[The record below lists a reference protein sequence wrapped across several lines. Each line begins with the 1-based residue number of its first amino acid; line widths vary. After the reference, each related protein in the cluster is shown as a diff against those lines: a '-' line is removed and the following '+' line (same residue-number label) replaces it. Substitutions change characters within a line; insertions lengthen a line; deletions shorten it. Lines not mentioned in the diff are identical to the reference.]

1 MSLPPRV
8 MTARNLFKQ
17 HLDQRDWSDLTP
29 GRRRILE
36 VFLKL
41 ATYEGYSAVTMRLLA
56 KEANVKASSIYFHF
70 PEGRSEI
77 VAESLRWHYSNWGY
91 AVLEAIDKTSSV
103 DEFWDALV
111 VTAAKRQISHPASD
125 LWDLLVRMDRIGG
138 FLEIEFRH
146 EIDHWL
152 DLCAGLF
159 ETAAEEMGYLPSKRA
174 VRAIMAL
181 LDAAST
187 WCEWSGDP
195 AELEACADQ
204 AVLLSRT
211 ILTSQEKIARAALS
225 CSGG

>member
-8 MTARNLFKQ
+8 MTARTLFKL
-17 HLDQRDWSDLTP
+17 HLDQRDWSDLTV

-41 ATYEGYSAVTMRLLA
+41 ATVEGYSAVTMRLLA
-56 KEANVKASSIYFHF
+56 KEASVKASSIYFHF
-70 PEGRSEI
+70 PKGRAEI

-91 AVLEAIDKTSSV
+91 AVLEAIDKTSNV
-103 DEFWDALV
+103 EEFWDALII
-111 VTAAKRQISHPASD
+111 TAAKRQISHPASD

-138 FLEIEFRH
+138 FLDLEFRQ

-152 DLCAGLF
+152 DLCAGLY
-159 ETAAEEMGYLPSKRA
+159 ETAAEEMGYRPDKRA
-174 VRAIMAL
+174 VRAIMSL

-187 WCEWSGDP
+187 WCEWSGNP
-195 AELEACADQ
+195 EELEACADQ

-211 ILTSQEKIARAALS
+211 ILTSQKKIDRAVRNR
-225 CSGG
+225 SG